1 MAANQFF
8 NIPLFIHFQ
17 YLTDYNIIFWKNP
30 TNLVFIYLKSKI
42 SSRQV
47 TAAATGAV
55 SAARVT
61 ARSCQL
67 HARRYRVA
75 VCVRARVGLGW
86 QSRDVILG
94 CH

>member
-47 TAAATGAV
+47 W
-55 SAARVT
+55 
-61 ARSCQL
+61 C
-67 HARRYRVA
+67 RRDR
-75 VCVRARVGLGW
+75 
-86 QSRDVILG
+86 Q
-94 CH
+94 